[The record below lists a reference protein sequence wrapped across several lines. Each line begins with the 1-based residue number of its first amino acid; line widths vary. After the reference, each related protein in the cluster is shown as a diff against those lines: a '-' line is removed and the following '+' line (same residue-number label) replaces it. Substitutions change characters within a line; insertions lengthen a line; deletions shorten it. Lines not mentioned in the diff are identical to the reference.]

1 MAGKI
6 HIRKGR
12 VPLFSLPFIALLV
25 VVAVCLFAFFGVVAL
40 AALGVLGAGASVL
53 RRLFP
58 GGKGKGRPR
67 ASGSEDNVIIL
78 GKDDYE
84 IRDTD

>member
-6 HIRKGR
+6 YIRKGR
-12 VPLFSLPFIALLV
+12 VPLFSLPFVALLLV
-25 VVAVCLFAFFGVVAL
+25 VASCLFAFFGIVAL
-40 AALGVLGAGASVL
+40 VALGVLGAGASVL
-53 RRLFP
+53 RRLFL
-58 GGKGKGRPR
+58 GGKEKDRPR
-67 ASGSEDNVIIL
+67 ASGSEGNVIIL